1 MAFYALYKWYSPWS
15 KRGYPDMIAWYRRK
29 LYEEW
34 LDSLPPEER
43 SAYLKRKEA
52 KRKSSITA
60 LLCMNMMM
68 DADGVPATWTYKT
81 EIPHEEFNIW
91 EDGELYCV
99 GIVFSI
105 KDLV

>member
-15 KRGYPDMIAWYRRK
+15 KRGYPDMNAWYRRK

-43 SAYLKRKEA
+43 SVYLKQKEA

-60 LLCMNMMM
+60 LLCMNMMV
-68 DADGVPATWTYKT
+68 DAISRKT
-81 EIPHEEFNIW
+81 DFDYRRMI
-91 EDGELYCV
+91 
-99 GIVFSI
+99 
-105 KDLV
+105 

>member
-34 LDSLPPEER
+34 IDSLPPEKR

-60 LLCMNMMM
+60 LLCMNMMV
-68 DADGVPATWTYKT
+68 DAISRKT
-81 EIPHEEFNIW
+81 DFDYRRMI
-91 EDGELYCV
+91 
-99 GIVFSI
+99 
-105 KDLV
+105 